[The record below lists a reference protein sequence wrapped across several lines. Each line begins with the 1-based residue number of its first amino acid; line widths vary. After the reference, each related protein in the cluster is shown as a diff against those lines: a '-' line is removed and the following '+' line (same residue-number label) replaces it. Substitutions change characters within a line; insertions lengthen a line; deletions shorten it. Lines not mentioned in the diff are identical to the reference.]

1 MAILSNVC
9 TLLSHFL
16 DPNLF
21 FHFPRKKKGST
32 ATKTTFLN
40 ISPPLRWLQVIL
52 GKKKKEKKKAFN
64 WNN

>member
-1 MAILSNVC
+1 MFALCYLIFLILICSFI
-9 TLLSHFL
+9 H
-16 DPNLF
+16 
-21 FHFPRKKKGST
+21 PRKKKGST